1 MYRDSLSP
9 VQQVDFAFYLL
20 FGFSFFVLLFLT
32 VCTLWF
38 IWRYNYKRNPKAAD
52 IRGNI
57 KAEVLW
63 TLVPSILVM
72 GLFYYGWVGYKA
84 LRTVPDNAMEVKVTA
99 RMWSWMFTY
108 PNNKHSNVLVVP
120 VNEPV
125 KLRMITK
132 DVIHSFFAPAFR
144 IKMDTVPG
152 METYVW
158 FKAERTGEY
167 DIFCAEYCGTE
178 HGTMISII
186 RVVTREEYD
195 AWLAQADTGSGA
207 QQLLEAQGCI
217 SCHSLDGSEGVGPSL
232 LGLWG
237 SKRTVLTNGKKSEV
251 VVDDAYVREA
261 IIKPAAQLVEG
272 YDDIM
277 APYTDFTPEQMD
289 SIVEF
294 IRSLANTDNS
304 GADAAAHGGA
314 DAAGHDS
321 AAGAA
326 HGAGNATMQ

>member
-32 VCTLWF
+32 LCTLWF
-38 IWRYNYKRNPKAAD
+38 IWRYHYTRNPKAAD

-72 GLFYYGWVGYKA
+72 GLFYYGWVGFRA
-84 LRTVPDNAMEVKVTA
+84 LRTVPENAMEVQVTA

-125 KLRMITK
+125 KLRMTTK

-152 METYVW
+152 METYAW
-158 FKAERTGEY
+158 FKAQRTGEY
-167 DIFCAEYCGTE
+167 DIFCAEYCGTN
-178 HGTMISII
+178 HATMVSTI
-186 RVVTREEYD
+186 RAVTREEYD
-195 AWLAQADTGSGA
+195 AWLAQGETGAGA

-217 SCHSLDGSEGVGPSL
+217 SCHSLDGTAGVGPSFMA
-232 LGLWG
+232 LWG
-237 SKRTVLTNGKKSEV
+237 SKRTVVSNGKKSEIM
-251 VVDDAYVREA
+251 VDAAYVREA
-261 IIKPAAQLVEG
+261 IIKPGAQLVDG

-289 SIVEF
+289 SIVAF
-294 IRSLANTDNS
+294 IQSLGNAGNAGHD
-304 GADAAAHGGA
+304 AHG
-314 DAAGHDS
+314 AAGHGGHD
-321 AAGAA
+321 
-326 HGAGNATMQ
+326 AGNATMK